1 MKTSFE
7 KRVAAIRQARNLN
20 TNTEN
25 LLRANALRR
34 YAMEVH
40 KKTRFVWIE
49 AFYLVL
55 TGALLAVFAYL
66 LMEGLAR

>member
-34 YAMEVH
+34 YAMEAH
-40 KKTRFVWIE
+40 KKTRFARIE
-49 AFYLVL
+49 ALYLAL

-66 LMEGLAR
+66 LMNGLAR